1 MERIIQVVVYEKSTI
16 IGRTVYTIR
25 HMPNNLSNNL
35 EQPTSARAL
44 RHSLKQAQASD
55 THLRLYLNLGQQLFE
70 HGWGVNTAATLL
82 HSLCS
87 LLSAQHALLA
97 IENSGKL
104 IVFNQL
110 GQTLPVG
117 ARIPMMGILAM
128 MLKNPVRFALYEN
141 KGTQLW
147 THGDLSHHECLIPL
161 ALGQH
166 GKGIIGFSG
175 KRLTLEPAEIETL
188 QAIAGLVG
196 LAISQHQGPMRSEA
210 DQTILEALTPR
221 EREILAL
228 LPAGLSNNEL
238 GAKLGIAPGTAKIH
252 VERILNK
259 LGVKDRTQAAVKA
272 VELGYKS

>member
-1 MERIIQVVVYEKSTI
+1 
-16 IGRTVYTIR
+16 
-25 HMPNNLSNNL
+25 MPNDILNHLKQPIL

-44 RHSLKQAQASD
+44 RESLKKTQASD
-55 THLRLYLNLGQQLFE
+55 AHLRLYLHLGQQLFE
-70 HGWGVNTAATLL
+70 HGWSVTASDSLL
-82 HSLCS
+82 HTLCS

-104 IVFNQL
+104 VVYSQV

-128 MLKNPVRFALYEN
+128 MLKNPVQFALYEN
-141 KGTQLW
+141 KGSQLW
-147 THGDLSHHECLIPL
+147 THGDIQHHECLIPI
-161 ALGQH
+161 ALNRH
-166 GKGIIGFSG
+166 GKGIIALSG
-175 KRLTLEPAEIETL
+175 KKLLLEAAEKETL
-188 QAIAGLVG
+188 QTFSGLIG
-196 LAISQHQGPMRSEA
+196 LAISQHQGPVRSEG
-210 DQTILEALTPR
+210 DQTILASLTPR

-228 LPAGLSNNEL
+228 LPSGLSNNAL

-252 VERILNK
+252 VERILYK

>member
-1 MERIIQVVVYEKSTI
+1 
-16 IGRTVYTIR
+16 
-25 HMPNNLSNNL
+25 MPSDLSNNL
-35 EQPTSARAL
+35 DNQTAQPTSARAL
-44 RHSLKQAQASD
+44 RESLKQIQAND

-70 HGWGVNTAATLL
+70 HGWGVGTASSLL
-82 HSLCS
+82 HSLCT

-104 IVFNQL
+104 VVFTQL

-117 ARIPMMGILAM
+117 ARIPMMGTLAM
-128 MLKNPVRFALYEN
+128 MLKNPVQFSLYQN

-147 THGDLSHHECLIPL
+147 THGDTQHHECLIPI
-161 ALGQH
+161 ALGRH
-166 GKGIIGFSG
+166 GKGVIGLSG
-175 KRLTLEPAEIETL
+175 KKLTLETAEIETL
-188 QAIAGLVG
+188 QTVAGLVA
-196 LAISQHQGPMRSEA
+196 LAISQHQGPIRSEL
-210 DQTILEALTPR
+210 DQTILENLTPR
-221 EREILAL
+221 EREIFAL
-228 LPAGLSNNEL
+228 LPSGLSNIEL

>member
-1 MERIIQVVVYEKSTI
+1 
-16 IGRTVYTIR
+16 
-25 HMPNNLSNNL
+25 MPNDPLNHI
-35 EQPTSARAL
+35 EQPISARAL
-44 RHSLKQAQASD
+44 RESLKQTQAND

-70 HGWGVNTAATLL
+70 HGWSIGVSSSLL

-87 LLSAQHALLA
+87 LLSGQHALLA

-104 IVFNQL
+104 VVFDQL

-117 ARIPMMGILAM
+117 ARVPMMGVLAM
-128 MLKNPVRFALYEN
+128 MLKNPVQFSLYEN

-147 THGDLSHHECLIPL
+147 THGDISHHECLIPV
-161 ALGQH
+161 ALGKH
-166 GKGIIGFSG
+166 GKGIIGLSG
-175 KRLTLEPAEIETL
+175 KKLMLESAEIESL
-188 QAIAGLVG
+188 QAFAGLIG
-196 LAISQHQGPMRSEA
+196 LAISQHQGPVRTVG
-210 DQTILEALTPR
+210 DQTILETLTPR

-228 LPAGLSNNEL
+228 LPSGLSNNEL

>member
-1 MERIIQVVVYEKSTI
+1 
-16 IGRTVYTIR
+16 
-25 HMPNNLSNNL
+25 MPNDLLNQI

-44 RHSLKQAQASD
+44 RESLKQTQAND

-70 HGWGVNTAATLL
+70 HGWSIAASSSLL

-104 IVFNQL
+104 VVFDQL

-128 MLKNPVRFALYEN
+128 MLKNPVQFVLHEN

-147 THGDLSHHECLIPL
+147 THGDTTYHECLIPI
-161 ALGQH
+161 ALGKH
-166 GKGIIGFSG
+166 GKGIIGLSG
-175 KRLTLEPAEIETL
+175 KKLTLKSAEIESL
-188 QAIAGLVG
+188 QAFAGLIG
-196 LAISQHQGPMRSEA
+196 LAISQHQGPVRTVG
-210 DQTILEALTPR
+210 DQTILETLTPR
-221 EREILAL
+221 EREIFAL
-228 LPAGLSNNEL
+228 LPSGLSNNAL